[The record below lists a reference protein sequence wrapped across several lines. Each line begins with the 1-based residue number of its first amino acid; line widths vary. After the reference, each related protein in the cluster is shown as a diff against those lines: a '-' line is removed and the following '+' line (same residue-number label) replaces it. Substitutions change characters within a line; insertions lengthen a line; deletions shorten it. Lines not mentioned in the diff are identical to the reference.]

1 MLPVV
6 RDDTETKK
14 EAAQRIS
21 KVPTLTVQQHKRTRA
36 WICHVFEACSSVR
49 HQYGLNTIQ
58 RHGKIALSFSLGDDV
73 QFAIP
78 LRLFPTE

>member
-21 KVPTLTVQQHKRTRA
+21 KVPTLTVQQHKRNQVMDLPH
-36 WICHVFEACSSVR
+36 I
-49 HQYGLNTIQ
+49 
-58 RHGKIALSFSLGDDV
+58 
-73 QFAIP
+73 
-78 LRLFPTE
+78 